1 MSFCYQRKYCMIWW
15 YENQND
21 TIHHIKETLSTQYCL
36 LHLFAEVINMVV
48 CTRLTNICLDY
59 HHDYQDPILHSQEQT
74 WISNPKL
81 YDKGGSKCNSR
92 FCNVRLL
99 ITVDLAHVTSSY
111 WAIFTQ
117 ETYSDYINA
126 LYLKLS
132 NRIHVLPCWS
142 HVWLTDLILWWKSP
156 KRWLCTR
163 LQKKRQNNKLMG
175 LQS

>member
-1 MSFCYQRKYCMIWW
+1 MLWKSEWHNTPHQRK
-15 YENQND
+15 
-21 TIHHIKETLSTQYCL
+21 LSTQYCL
-36 LHLFAEVINMVV
+36 PHLFAEVINMVV

-59 HHDYQDPILHSQEQT
+59 PHDYQDPFLHSQEET

-81 YDKGGSKCNSR
+81 YHKGRSKCNSR
-92 FCNVRLL
+92 FGNERLL

-132 NRIHVLPCWS
+132 DRIHVLTCWS
-142 HVWLTDLILWWKSP
+142 HVWLTDLILWWKSS
-156 KRWLCTR
+156 KRWLCAR
-163 LQKKRQNNKLMG
+163 LQRKRQNNTLKG